1 MTTRTATKPNTPVP
15 SVSHAV
21 TILRLLGKSGKA
33 LGVTAIARETGLSP
47 SSAFNLVKTL
57 TAEGLLAFDPLAKTY
72 AIGFGAVDIARM
84 ALRGDNAMIHAA
96 RAAMQRLADRFDAAV
111 GLWRVADQRRLLLV
125 ALAESEAATRIHMSV
140 GQRQPWGAGSTGRV
154 FLVDHNASEAE
165 IRAAFAA
172 IRWPGR
178 ISSDDFV
185 AQVAATRAQG
195 YAIDDQSL
203 NTGIATVAAIIPAQ
217 DAATAY
223 CLSASM
229 FAGRTDGPGLDEMG
243 QIMAQEAIK
252 IREIGREA

>member
-1 MTTRTATKPNTPVP
+1 MITRTAPKPTPPVP

-21 TILRLLGKSGKA
+21 AILRLLGKSGKA

-47 SSAFNLVKTL
+47 SSAFNLAKTL

-72 AIGFGAVDIARM
+72 AIGMGSIDIARM
-84 ALRGDNAMIHAA
+84 ALRGDDTMIHTA
-96 RAAMQRLADRFDAAV
+96 RAVMQRLAERFDAAV

-154 FLVDHNASEAE
+154 FLAEHNASEVE
-165 IRAAFAA
+165 IRDAFSA

-178 ISSDDFV
+178 ITSDHFV
-185 AQVAATRAQG
+185 EQVHAARTLG
-195 YAIDDQSL
+195 YALDDQWL
-203 NTGIATVAAIIPAQ
+203 NTGIATVATIIPAQ
-217 DAATAY
+217 DGATSY

-229 FAGRTDGPGLDEMG
+229 FAGRTDGPGLDAIG
-243 QIMAQEAIK
+243 QIMAQEAQALGQ
-252 IREIGREA
+252 RGMAA